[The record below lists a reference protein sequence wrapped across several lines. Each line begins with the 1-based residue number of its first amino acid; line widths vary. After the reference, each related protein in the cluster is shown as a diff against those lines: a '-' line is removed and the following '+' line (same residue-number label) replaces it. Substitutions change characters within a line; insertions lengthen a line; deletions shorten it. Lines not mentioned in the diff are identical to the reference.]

1 MATTN
6 FTTSLK
12 LALPTTGDL
21 VGTWGDAI
29 NNSITTLLDTAVAGN
44 ITKDMAALGTDWTL
58 TSNNGAT
65 DEARYAI
72 LIPYGTTGAT
82 RSIFAPKVS
91 KSYIIVNKTNASVVI
106 KGGPTSPTTGVTV
119 ATGATVVVA
128 WDSNL
133 ATPDFVAITPASVSG
148 VVPVANGGTG
158 ATSAA
163 TARTNLG
170 ATTVG
175 GNVFTLTN
183 PSAITFPRFNAD
195 NTVSALNAA
204 DFRTAIGAG
213 SGAGSVTSV
222 AATVPSFLSVSG
234 SPITSSGTLAIAL
247 SGTALP
253 VANGGTGSTSTTY
266 CSLTTNVTGTLPVAN
281 GGTGLTSPSTTGNV
295 LTSNGTAWVSSAPA
309 GGGFSSHQIFTSSG
323 TFTIPSGKTAIK
335 VYVVGAGG
343 GGGTR
348 QTTSF
353 PTNGGNSSV
362 TSGTETISA
371 IYGNGGKAVPS
382 ADGECSSGK
391 GGTSSGGDINLTGQ
405 PGISGIYGANFAPSG
420 GGSFLGSGGYGI
432 NSGTAGAGVYGGG
445 GASGQSTQSYGAGGG
460 GGCAIKYLTGLTPGN
475 TLTVTIGAGGS
486 AGANTGSYPLGG
498 AGGNGII
505 VVEY

>member
-72 LIPYGTTGAT
+72 LIPYGNTGTT

-91 KSYIIVNKTNASVVI
+91 KSYIIVNKTNASVII

-119 ATGATVVVA
+119 ATGTTVVVA

-133 ATPDFVAITPASVSG
+133 ATPDFVAITPASISG
-148 VVPVANGGTG
+148 VVPVVNGGTG

-195 NTVSALNAA
+195 NTVTALNAA

-213 SGAGSVTSV
+213 AGAGSVTSV
-222 AATVPSFLSVSG
+222 AMTVPTFLTVTG
-234 SPITSSGTLAIAL
+234 SPITGAGTLAVSL

-253 VANGGTGSTSTTY
+253 VANGGTGVTTSTG
-266 CSLTTNVTGTLPVAN
+266 SVNVVLSNSPTLVTPVLGTPTSGTLSSCTVDGTNAVGYINIPQNSQSAAYTLVAADA
-281 GGTGLTSPSTTGNV
+281 GKHIFHPSTDA
-295 LTSNGTAWVSSAPA
+295 TAR
-309 GGGFSSHQIFTSSG
+309 
-323 TFTIPSGKTAIK
+323 TFTIPA
-335 VYVVGAGG
+335 
-343 GGGTR
+343 
-348 QTTSF
+348 
-353 PTNGGNSSV
+353 NSSV
-362 TSGTETISA
+362 AYAIGTAISFVNMTSQVVSIAITTDTMYLAGTGTTGTRSLA
-371 IYGNGGKAVPS
+371 QYGTATALKIESNKW
-382 ADGECSSGK
+382 
-391 GGTSSGGDINLTGQ
+391 I
-405 PGISGIYGANFAPSG
+405 ISGA
-420 GGSFLGSGGYGI
+420 
-432 NSGTAGAGVYGGG
+432 
-445 GASGQSTQSYGAGGG
+445 
-460 GGCAIKYLTGLTPGN
+460 GLT
-475 TLTVTIGAGGS
+475 
-486 AGANTGSYPLGG
+486 
-498 AGGNGII
+498 
-505 VVEY
+505 

>member
-72 LIPYGTTGAT
+72 LIPYGNTGTT

-91 KSYIIVNKTNASVVI
+91 KSYIIVNKTDASVVI

-128 WDSNL
+128 WNSNL
-133 ATPDFVAITPASVSG
+133 ATPDFVAITPASISG

-158 ATSAA
+158 ATSASI
-163 TARTNLG
+163 ARTNLG

-175 GNVFTLTN
+175 GSVFTLTN

-195 NTVSALNAA
+195 NTVTALNAA

-213 SGAGSVTSV
+213 SGTGSVTSV
-222 AATVPSFLSVSG
+222 SVVSTNGFTGTVANPTSTPAITLTTSITGMLYGNGTAISAATAGTNFVAPGGALG
-234 SPITSSGTLAIAL
+234 TPSSGTLSSCTVDGTIKVGYRNIPQSGSDKVTAYTLASTDIGNYIGVGTSGSIVVPNSTYSDSVAIANGDAISIFNNT
-247 SGTALP
+247 SGNITLTMTITTAYI
-253 VANGGTGSTSTTY
+253 GGTNTDKATI
-266 CSLTTNVTGTLPVAN
+266 TLATRGIATILFVSA
-281 GGTGLTSPSTTGNV
+281 TVCVVTGNV
-295 LTSNGTAWVSSAPA
+295 S
-309 GGGFSSHQIFTSSG
+309 
-323 TFTIPSGKTAIK
+323 
-335 VYVVGAGG
+335 
-343 GGGTR
+343 
-348 QTTSF
+348 
-353 PTNGGNSSV
+353 
-362 TSGTETISA
+362 
-371 IYGNGGKAVPS
+371 
-382 ADGECSSGK
+382 
-391 GGTSSGGDINLTGQ
+391 
-405 PGISGIYGANFAPSG
+405 
-420 GGSFLGSGGYGI
+420 
-432 NSGTAGAGVYGGG
+432 
-445 GASGQSTQSYGAGGG
+445 
-460 GGCAIKYLTGLTPGN
+460 
-475 TLTVTIGAGGS
+475 
-486 AGANTGSYPLGG
+486 
-498 AGGNGII
+498 
-505 VVEY
+505 

>member
-72 LIPYGTTGAT
+72 LIPYGNTGAT

-91 KSYIIVNKTNASVVI
+91 KSYIIVNKTNAAVI
-106 KGGPTSPTTGVTV
+106 IRGGPTSPTTGVTV

-158 ATSAA
+158 ATS
-163 TARTNLG
+163 TGPARTNLG

-222 AATVPSFLSVSG
+222 SVVSANGFTGTVATPTSTPAITLTTSITGMLYGNGTAISAAIAGTNFVAPGGALG
-234 SPITSSGTLAIAL
+234 TPSSGTLSSCTVDGTNAVGYKNIPQSASDKVTAYTLASTDVGKYIGVGTSGSIVVPNATYSDSVAIA
-247 SGTALP
+247 
-253 VANGGTGSTSTTY
+253 NGDAISIF
-266 CSLTTNVTGTLPVAN
+266 NN
-281 GGTGLTSPSTTGNV
+281 TTGNV
-295 LTSNGTAWVSSAPA
+295 TLTMTITTAYIGGTNTDKATITLATRGIATILFVSS
-309 GGGFSSHQIFTSSG
+309 T
-323 TFTIPSGKTAIK
+323 
-335 VYVVGAGG
+335 VCVV
-343 GGGTR
+343 T
-348 QTTSF
+348 
-353 PTNGGNSSV
+353 GNVS
-362 TSGTETISA
+362 
-371 IYGNGGKAVPS
+371 
-382 ADGECSSGK
+382 
-391 GGTSSGGDINLTGQ
+391 
-405 PGISGIYGANFAPSG
+405 
-420 GGSFLGSGGYGI
+420 
-432 NSGTAGAGVYGGG
+432 
-445 GASGQSTQSYGAGGG
+445 
-460 GGCAIKYLTGLTPGN
+460 
-475 TLTVTIGAGGS
+475 
-486 AGANTGSYPLGG
+486 
-498 AGGNGII
+498 
-505 VVEY
+505 

>member
-72 LIPYGTTGAT
+72 LIPYGNTGTT

-106 KGGPTSPTTGVTV
+106 RGGPTSPTTGVTV

-133 ATPDFVAITPASVSG
+133 ATPDFVAITPASISG

-175 GNVFTLTN
+175 GSVFTLTN

-195 NTVSALNAA
+195 NTVSALDAA
-204 DFRTAIGAG
+204 SFRTAIGAG

-222 AATVPSFLSVSG
+222 SVVSANGFTGTVATPTSTPAITLTTSITGMLYGNGTAISAATAGTNFVAPGGVLG
-234 SPITSSGTLAIAL
+234 TPSSGTL
-247 SGTALP
+247 SSCTVDGTNGVGYINIPQNSQSAAYTL
-253 VANGGTGSTSTTY
+253 VAADAGKHIFH
-266 CSLTTNVTGTLPVAN
+266 
-281 GGTGLTSPSTTGNV
+281 PSTDAN
-295 LTSNGTAWVSSAPA
+295 AR
-309 GGGFSSHQIFTSSG
+309 
-323 TFTIPSGKTAIK
+323 TFTIPANGSVAYPIGTAISF
-335 VYVVGAGG
+335 VNMTSQVVSIAITTDTMYLAGTGTTGTRSLAQYGTATALKMTSTTWIISGAG
-343 GGGTR
+343 
-348 QTTSF
+348 
-353 PTNGGNSSV
+353 
-362 TSGTETISA
+362 
-371 IYGNGGKAVPS
+371 
-382 ADGECSSGK
+382 
-391 GGTSSGGDINLTGQ
+391 LT
-405 PGISGIYGANFAPSG
+405 
-420 GGSFLGSGGYGI
+420 
-432 NSGTAGAGVYGGG
+432 
-445 GASGQSTQSYGAGGG
+445 
-460 GGCAIKYLTGLTPGN
+460 
-475 TLTVTIGAGGS
+475 
-486 AGANTGSYPLGG
+486 
-498 AGGNGII
+498 
-505 VVEY
+505 